1 MTTVPQVRPEAIALP
16 AVGTGERQRRRL
28 ERRRLGRQ
36 QLLVVLVM
44 VVALVVTVAVLAQ
57 QWLATG
63 VAGGGN
69 SGLRPGR
76 PGIVLTTNRAFDNQG
91 EMT

>member
-1 MTTVPQVRPEAIALP
+1 MTMAPPVRPEAITLP
-16 AVGTGERQRRRL
+16 LVGTGERQRRRR

-36 QLLVVLVM
+36 QMLVVLLM
-44 VVALVVTVAVLAQ
+44 VLALIITVAVLAQ

-63 VAGGGN
+63 VAGG
-69 SGLRPGR
+69 SEGLHVFG
-76 PGIVLTTNRAFDNQG
+76 LTKG

>member
-1 MTTVPQVRPEAIALP
+1 MTTAPPARPEAVALP
-16 AVGTGERQRRRL
+16 SAGTGERQRRRQA
-28 ERRRLGRQ
+28 RRRLGRQ
-36 QLLVVLVM
+36 QLLVVLLM
-44 VVALVVTVAVLAQ
+44 VLALIVTVAVLAQ

-69 SGLRPGR
+69 EGLHLFG
-76 PGIVLTTNRAFDNQG
+76 LTKG